1 MKKLG
6 KILLIALISLVTL
19 LLVVWVGLWIARG
32 IAYNDY
38 ISHKE
43 TESKIPA
50 LDKGFV
56 PQGLAHAENDIFLH
70 SGYSSKSDAME
81 IHITIGKEEKQII
94 PVDKNGK
101 IWEGHGGG
109 ISRAGDYV
117 YVANDGMLII
127 FRYEDLL
134 SAKDKDCVQ
143 SIGTFDVD
151 TNASFC
157 FADDNHIYVG
167 EFYRPVVY
175 ETDPAQHYTTPSGDE
190 NKAIVSCYALRDDG
204 SLADKYPIYSISI
217 RSQVQGF
224 AVKDNVFI
232 LSSSWGVSSSKLDFY
247 RGLGFDGDT
256 ISISGME
263 VPLYYL
269 DSSNHVK
276 TVSMPAFSEGLDIID
291 NRIIISFESACD
303 KYIIGKLFFANK
315 VVSYPIFE

>member
-6 KILLIALISLVTL
+6 KILLIALISLVAL
-19 LLVVWVGLWIARG
+19 LLLVWVGLWIARA
-32 IAYNDY
+32 IVYHDY
-38 ISHKE
+38 VSHKE

-50 LDKGFV
+50 LSDGFV
-56 PQGLAHAENDIFLH
+56 PQGLAHAEDDVYLH
-70 SGYSSKSDAME
+70 SGYNGDAME
-81 IHITIGKEEKQII
+81 IHVTVGKEQKEII
-94 PVDKNGK
+94 PVDKDGK
-101 IWEGHGGG
+101 VWEGHGGG
-109 ISRAGDYV
+109 ISRAGNFV

-127 FRYEDLL
+127 FDYNALL
-134 SAKDKDCVQ
+134 NAKDGDCVTNV
-143 SIGTFDVD
+143 GTFTVD
-151 TNASFC
+151 TDASFC
-157 FADDNHIYVG
+157 FADETHIYVG

-175 ETDPAQHYTTPSGDE
+175 ETDPGQHYTTPAGDE
-190 NKAIVSCYALRDDG
+190 NKAIVSCYALLEDG
-204 SLADKYPIYSISI
+204 AIADKYPLYSISI

-247 RGLGFDGDT
+247 RGLGYDGET

-276 TVSMPAFSEGLDIID
+276 TVTMPAFSEGLDVVGD
-291 NRIIISFESACD
+291 RVIISFESACD

-315 VVSYPIFE
+315 VVSYPIS